1 MMMQRAG
8 SHAAP
13 IVIERTRL
21 NRIRSSQPSS
31 MSSLAWEGRPMTA
44 FAEAHQTVSAAPQ
57 AAADVA
63 HRQAGA
69 DDSHSPHAPAAVAMT
84 APAIVM
90 LASDNVKAWR
100 TLTGL
105 RCVTR
110 LEPDAFQR
118 GHTVRANERPAIRMG
133 NPVTTH
139 GSQRADS
146 RRP

>member
-31 MSSLAWEGRPMTA
+31 MSSLALEGRPMTA
-44 FAEAHQTVSAAPQ
+44 FAEAHHAVSATPH
-57 AAADVA
+57 AAANVA

-69 DDSHSPHAPAAVAMT
+69 DASHSPNAPAAVAMT
-84 APAIVM
+84 APVIVM
-90 LASDNVKAWR
+90 MASEIVKAWR
-100 TLTGL
+100 TVRRL

-110 LEPDAFQR
+110 LQPDAFQR
-118 GHTVRANERPAIRMG
+118 GHTVRA
-133 NPVTTH
+133 
-139 GSQRADS
+139 
-146 RRP
+146 